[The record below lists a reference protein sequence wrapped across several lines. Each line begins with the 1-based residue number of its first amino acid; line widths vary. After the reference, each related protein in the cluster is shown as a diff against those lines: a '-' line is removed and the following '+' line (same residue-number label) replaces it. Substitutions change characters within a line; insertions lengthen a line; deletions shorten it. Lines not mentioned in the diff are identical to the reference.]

1 MHHNFVADLTF
12 FITQPSFCFRPTLA
26 HTYWFVDPEDVG
38 AVREGLVRPKV
49 SHGLGLD
56 PRALLPFQH
65 AGACCA
71 IQRVD
76 LTERRT
82 TQ

>member
-1 MHHNFVADLTF
+1 MFSPLVIYF
-12 FITQPSFCFRPTLA
+12 FYSCQY
-26 HTYWFVDPEDVG
+26 TYWFVDPEDVG
-38 AVREGLVRPKV
+38 TVREGLVRPKV
-49 SHGLGLD
+49 GHGLGLD

-76 LTERRT
+76 LTERLHHT
-82 TQ
+82 VTGSK

>member
-1 MHHNFVADLTF
+1 MQLSF
-12 FITQPSFCFRPTLA
+12 FLNSRLY
-26 HTYWFVDPEDVG
+26 TYWFVDPEDVG
-38 AVREGLVRPKV
+38 TVREGLVRPKV
-49 SHGLGLD
+49 GHGLGLD